1 MKYAAIY
8 PILKVFSLLWMA
20 FIILSVTAG
29 AFVYQAE
36 IAMRYDVN
44 SMGFALIS
52 IFAVLGMALVAVAPY
67 AIIEYN
73 RPGEN

>member
-1 MKYAAIY
+1 MKYSAIY

-36 IAMRYDVN
+36 IAMSFDVN
-44 SMGFALIS
+44 SMGFALIA
-52 IFAVLGMALVAVAPY
+52 IFSVLGMALVAVVPY

-73 RPGEN
+73 RPGEC